1 MWLYVWALA
10 CFLISFVI
18 WGGKKKQHN
27 FCEFRF
33 CPLRNGKG
41 STWLSGSCHLH
52 HSLGLMNGSEMGWER
67 LLKQETTLWKCE
79 LFIIIPNTTAPFLQ
93 QQPRAACWPDN
104 SGPDVAN
111 ICLLLPWAFYRER
124 GNKGAKKA
132 CILDTHGQVFL
143 TPPAA
148 SPPLRI
154 PWGGEDVSHS
164 FHCSKC
170 PARCWL

>member
-1 MWLYVWALA
+1 M
-10 CFLISFVI
+10 I

-67 LLKQETTLWKCE
+67 LLKQETTLCKCE

-132 CILDTHGQVFL
+132 RILDTHGQVFL

-154 PWGGEDVSHS
+154 P
-164 FHCSKC
+164 
-170 PARCWL
+170 